1 MSDSEPSKTITD
13 ELIAA
18 FLRLARADF
27 TVRLPRNFKR
37 DTEDLLA
44 MFVNQI
50 AEELGR
56 LLAERDASRLALES
70 GVAALSEA
78 FLKLA
83 AGDFSARAARSEK
96 GDPLD
101 VLAFLLNNTAAEI
114 GEIVDDARKKHALLQ
129 ATLES
134 MIDGVVVLDEKG
146 VVRQTNTSFGRALG
160 YAREELLE
168 RRFNDLLA
176 PSAQRTTAQL
186 LDEVKRGD
194 VQGREVLFRTEGGEI
209 LALSVNASAQ
219 RDGADAPIGLVL
231 VARDDRELKKA
242 QAQLQLS
249 DRLATMG
256 TLAAGVAHEINNPLS
271 YVAGNLDFLMEEL
284 AALQREAPSERLEE
298 MGRALTA
305 AKGGADRVRQIVRD
319 LKAFSR
325 VDEDE
330 ISRVSLAKLFDSAAQ
345 MVRNEVRH
353 RATLSK
359 DYGETPMVQANEA
372 RLLQVFLNLIQNAAQ
387 AIPVGHADENRILL
401 STGTTPDGKAFASVE
416 DTGGGISDKDLSR
429 IFDAFFTTKPVGVG
443 TGLGL
448 SIAHKIVTGFGG
460 TIEVATEPGRGTT
473 FRVVL
478 PPAPEESAT
487 RTRMPRESSP
497 KSVERPSTRKNILVI
512 DDEVEV
518 GRSIERILGRDH
530 DVVTVTQG
538 TQALALLAEKP
549 WDIVLCD
556 LMMPDLTGADVYRRA
571 VDQSPD
577 LGPRF
582 VFLSGGTFDEAIRAF
597 LLEVPNGLLEKPFD
611 TRDLRDLVGQI

>member
-1 MSDSEPSKTITD
+1 MSDNEPSKTITD

-18 FLRLARADF
+18 FVRLARADF

-56 LLAERDASRLALES
+56 LLAERDAARVALEA
-70 GVAALSEA
+70 GVTALSEA

-83 AGDFSARAARSEK
+83 AGDFSARAARSDS

-101 VLAFLLNNTAAEI
+101 VLAFLLNNTAAEV
-114 GEIVDDARKKHALLQ
+114 GEIVGDARKKHALLR

-134 MIDGVVVLDEKG
+134 MVDGVAVIDERG
-146 VVRQTNTSFGRALG
+146 LIRQTNTSFCRTLGRT
-160 YAREELLE
+160 RDELLG
-168 RRFNDLLA
+168 RRINDLLA

-186 LDEVKRGD
+186 LEEVKHGD
-194 VQGREVLFRTEGGEI
+194 VQGREVPFRTANGET

-219 RDGADAPIGLVL
+219 RDESTGALAGLVL

-271 YVAGNLDFLMEEL
+271 YVAGNLDFLTEEL
-284 AALQREAPSERLEE
+284 EALQRDAPSPRLEE
-298 MGRALTA
+298 MDRALKA

-325 VDEDE
+325 VDSEE
-330 ISRVSLAKLFDSAAQ
+330 ISRVSLAKLLDSAAQ

-359 DYGETPMVQANEA
+359 DYGAAPMVEANEA

-387 AIPVGHADENRILL
+387 AIPVGQAEENQIHLT
-401 STGTTPDGKAFASVE
+401 TGTTPDGKAFASIE
-416 DTGGGISDKDLSR
+416 DSGGGISEKDLSR
-429 IFDAFFTTKPVGVG
+429 IFDAFFTTKPMGVG

-448 SIAHKIVTGFGG
+448 SIAHKIVAGFGG
-460 TIEVATEPGRGTT
+460 TIDVSTEPGRGST

-478 PPAPEESAT
+478 PAASEESAA
-487 RTRMPRESSP
+487 RTTSKETSP
-497 KSVERPSTRKNILVI
+497 KNVARPSMRRNILVI

-538 TQALALLAEKP
+538 SQALALLDHKP

-571 VDQSPD
+571 VDRTPE

-582 VFLSGGTFDEAIRAF
+582 VFLSGGTFDETIRAF
-597 LLEVPNGLLEKPFD
+597 LLEVPNGLLEKPFE
-611 TRDLRDLVGQI
+611 THDLRQLVDQL